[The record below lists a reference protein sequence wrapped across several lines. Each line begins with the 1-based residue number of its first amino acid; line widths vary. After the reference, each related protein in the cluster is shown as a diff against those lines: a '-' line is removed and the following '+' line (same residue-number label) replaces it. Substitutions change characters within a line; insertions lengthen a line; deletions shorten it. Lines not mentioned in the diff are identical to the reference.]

1 MPFEIVRNDI
11 TNMRADAIV
20 NTANP
25 HPVIGSGTDS
35 AIHRKAGPALLEA
48 RKKIGDIR
56 PGHSVATPAFALHAK
71 YVLHTVSPAW
81 IDGTHHELELLR
93 QAYDAALQLA
103 AEKDCKSIAFPLMAA
118 GSYGFPKDKAL
129 SVAIQAFT
137 DFLLTSDM
145 MIYLVIFNG
154 RAFSLAGSLFADLKS
169 YIDENYVAEQTAWE
183 YSGGRER
190 RRDYYGRREYDS
202 VDSYSCNI
210 APGAPCEEAPMHA
223 KMSMSPAVAP
233 TAPLPALL
241 DDTEE
246 TFSEA
251 VLRLLNERGEKDSLV
266 YRRANMSRQLFNKIV
281 NDRYYQPKKSTAIQL
296 AIGLELDLQ
305 QTQEL
310 LGKAGYIL
318 TRSSKTDLVV
328 QYYILRGEYS
338 MITIDTAL
346 SDANM
351 PTLCRY

>member
-11 TNMRADAIV
+11 TNMRVDAIV

-35 AIHRKAGPALLEA
+35 AIHRKAGPDLLEA

-81 IDGTHHELELLR
+81 IDGSHREPELLR

-103 AEKDCKSIAFPLMAA
+103 AEKGCKSIAFPLMAA

-129 SVAIQAFT
+129 SVAIRAFT

-183 YSGGRER
+183 YSSGRER

-210 APGAPCEEAPMHA
+210 APKATCEDAPLHA
-223 KMSMSPAVAP
+223 KMSVSSA
-233 TAPLPALL
+233 APLPALL

-246 TFSEA
+246 TFTEA
-251 VLRLLNERGEKDSLV
+251 VLRLLHERGEKDSLV

-281 NDRYYQPKKSTAIQL
+281 NDKYYQPKKNTAIQL

-328 QYYILRGEYS
+328 QYYILRGEYNL
-338 MITIDTAL
+338 ITIDTAL